1 MTYKSRDAFARG
13 RHLCLRKSNGDSLL
27 RRNGKLFLKR
37 PVWEDQRHTGILRV
51 TYLGSEW

>member
-1 MTYKSRDAFARG
+1 MTYISRDAFARG